1 MIDDPYKVLG
11 VSSTAS
17 DEEIT
22 AAYRKL
28 AKKYHPD
35 VNPDNEESTKKM
47 SEINAAYDKIKSG
60 NTQNNGNNSYQ
71 GAYNSHRD
79 SSGNSSDNGYNPFGE
94 EFNPFRGFEGF
105 GNFQHSEFDS
115 VKNYL
120 RAGYYSQALNAL
132 TTIKS
137 KNAEWYYYSAL
148 ANSGAGNNI
157 TALNHAKTAVQ
168 MEPDNSEY
176 QRVLNTIQ
184 QGGRVYQQQR
194 QDFGMPVINIDK
206 FCLGVCFANL
216 YCRFCLQSFF

>member
-17 DEEIT
+17 DKEIT

-35 VNPDNEESTKKM
+35 VNPNNEEATKKM
-47 SEINAAYDKIKSG
+47 AEINAAYEQIKSS
-60 NTQNNGNNSYQ
+60 NTQNKGSNNY
-71 GAYNSHRD
+71 
-79 SSGNSSDNGYNPFGE
+79 GNSSQNSSGNGYNPFGE
-94 EFNPFRGFEGF
+94 EFDPFRGF
-105 GNFQHSEFDS
+105 GNFQYSEFDS

-120 RAGYYSQALNAL
+120 RSGNYSQALNILA
-132 TTIKS
+132 TIKN

-148 ANSGAGNNI
+148 ANSGIENNI

-168 MEPDNSEY
+168 MEPENSEY

-194 QDFGMPVINIDK
+194 QDFGMPVINMDK
-206 FCLGVCFANL
+206 LCLGVCFANL
-216 YCRFCLQSFF
+216 YCRFCFSPFF

>member
-1 MIDDPYKVLG
+1 
-11 VSSTAS
+11 
-17 DEEIT
+17 
-22 AAYRKL
+22 
-28 AKKYHPD
+28 
-35 VNPDNEESTKKM
+35 M

-105 GNFQHSEFDS
+105 EGFGNFQHSEFDS
-115 VKNYL
+115 VKSYL